1 MTPNQSFQTSPAS
14 PAEEISQAGRVAP
27 FSLYIHVPFCM
38 RRCGYCD
45 FNTYTAS
52 DLGGGASRDNYAN
65 LAVQEMV
72 LVKQWQE
79 EQGIKEPALSTV
91 FFGGGTP
98 TILPAHDLISIL
110 SAARDIW
117 GICEGAEITT
127 EANPDTVDSNYIH
140 QLADGGFTRISF
152 GMQSA
157 VPSVLA
163 TLDRTHTP
171 AHVESGVRASQ
182 KAGLRTS
189 LDLIYGT
196 PGESLDQ
203 WEVSLRAALDLGVTH
218 ISAYALTVEPH
229 TAMGRRISR
238 GQLPAPDD
246 DDQAEKYRL
255 AERMLTDAGLS
266 WYEVSNWAL
275 PGDESRHNLGYW
287 HNIDWAGIGPGAH
300 SHYNFYNFQPLRAW
314 DIAHPRAWAQTMT
327 DDKRVP
333 WQGQENISPSEN
345 LEEAILLGVRIRDGL
360 SLDLTDSLAVRQGLE
375 PLDESVIHDLESEG
389 LVTVTTEPRILI
401 PTLNGRLLNDLV
413 IERLFNAYK
422 V

>member
-1 MTPNQSFQTSPAS
+1 MTLNQVFQISPAS
-14 PAEEISQAGRVAP
+14 PVEEISQAGRVAP

-117 GICEGAEITT
+117 GIYEGAEITT
-127 EANPDTVDSNYIH
+127 EANPDTVDSNYIN

-300 SHYNFYNFQPLRAW
+300 SHYNFQPLRAW

-389 LVTVTTEPRILI
+389 LVTVTTEPRILT